1 MGTTNREMQDR
12 FERLRE
18 TLPPMILIDEFW
30 HYLDSDTLHDFIES
44 AERDFGIGDDEE
56 DEDEWEDEY
65 EEEDD

>member
-44 AERDFGIGDDEE
+44 VERDYGLDDDEE
-56 DEDEWEDEY
+56 DEDDWEDE
-65 EEEDD
+65 DDD

>member
-18 TLPPMILIDEFW
+18 SLSPMILIDEFY
-30 HYLDSDTLHDFIES
+30 HYLDSDTLHDFIET

-56 DEDEWEDEY
+56 DEWEDEDEY

>member
-18 TLPPMILIDEFW
+18 TLSPMILIDEFW
-30 HYLDSDTLHDFIES
+30 HYLDSDTLHDFIET

-56 DEDEWEDEY
+56 DEDEWEDE
-65 EEEDD
+65 DDD

>member
-44 AERDFGIGDDEE
+44 VERDYGIGDDE
-56 DEDEWEDEY
+56 DEDEWEDED
-65 EEEDD
+65 EEEYD

>member
-44 AERDFGIGDDEE
+44 VERDYGIGDDEE
-56 DEDEWEDEY
+56 DEYEDEDEY

>member
-44 AERDFGIGDDEE
+44 VERDYGIGDDEE

>member
-30 HYLDSDTLHDFIES
+30 HYLDSDTLHDFIET

-56 DEDEWEDEY
+56 DEDEDEY
-65 EEEDD
+65 EED

>member
-30 HYLDSDTLHDFIES
+30 HYLDSDTLHDFIETV
-44 AERDFGIGDDEE
+44 ERDFGIGDDDEEE
-56 DEDEWEDEY
+56 DEDEY
-65 EEEDD
+65 EED

>member
-30 HYLDSDTLHDFIES
+30 HYLDSDTLHDFIET

-56 DEDEWEDEY
+56 DEYEDEDEY

>member
-30 HYLDSDTLHDFIES
+30 HYLDSDTLHDFIETT
-44 AERDFGIGDDEE
+44 ERNFEIDE
-56 DEDEWEDEY
+56 EDEY
-65 EEEDD
+65 EEED

>member
-30 HYLDSDTLHDFIES
+30 HYLDSDTLHDFIET
-44 AERDFGIGDDEE
+44 AERDFGIGDDDEEE
-56 DEDEWEDEY
+56 DEDEY
-65 EEEDD
+65 EQD

>member
-30 HYLDSDTLHDFIES
+30 HYLDSDTLHDFIET

-56 DEDEWEDEY
+56 DEDEWEDE
-65 EEEDD
+65 DDDYIV